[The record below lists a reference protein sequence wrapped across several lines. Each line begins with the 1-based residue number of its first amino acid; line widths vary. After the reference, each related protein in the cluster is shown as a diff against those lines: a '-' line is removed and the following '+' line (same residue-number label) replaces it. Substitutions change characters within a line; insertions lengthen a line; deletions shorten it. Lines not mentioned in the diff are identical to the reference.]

1 MYKFKGATTMT
12 TIGILTNLLRTCATA
27 VLFLAVGAAQA
38 IDVTGSLVTQDG
50 KPFNGVIKWK
60 ASAHVYII
68 SANKVDLELP
78 PAQIKEMSIP
88 EPAGY
93 ADAVKAVREG
103 RPQQAIPVLDRIAQ
117 DYVMLQWDEPATRAL
132 TDAYLKSGDT
142 ASALRAC
149 EKVIAAKPEAAYAGE
164 MAPLYWQALLKSDR
178 TAKLEG
184 LLDQAIKTGGLEAT
198 AFALI
203 MRGDTLA
210 AKNDFKGALK
220 DGYLR
225 VITLYRTVRSAQPEA
240 LYKASKAFDQINQA
254 SRAEMMRKQLL
265 TEFGSSEWA
274 AQVKGGK

>member
-1 MYKFKGATTMT
+1 MT
-12 TIGILTNLLRTCATA
+12 TNGILTNLLRTCATA

-38 IDVTGSLVTQDG
+38 VDVTGSLVTQDG

-149 EKVIAAKPEAAYAGE
+149 DKVIAAKPEAAYAGE

-178 TAKLEG
+178 TAKLES
-184 LLDQAIKTGGLEAT
+184 LLDQAIKTGGIEAT

-265 TEFGSSEWA
+265 TEFGSCEWA